1 MRRLI
6 KRIAPVLL
14 ALSTLSQAS
23 LASDVPSEDRVRVE
37 IVILIR
43 PSETPEASRAIEL
56 LSDAL
61 RARSFTVVRKPD
73 EDPRGYLDHNP
84 KTFHVIA
91 GILSDEGK
99 LMAWVYTQGVGSP
112 REIQASSADKLKSAI
127 VGYIES
133 TEMQKARLEA
143 RKRHSPGEMPEPGVN
158 FSDRLDRGLEF
169 IHVAEQPGRAAADS
183 TADYQRAL
191 AEFDQA
197 LAINPRSA
205 IAHYN
210 LAYCYKRIGDRPR
223 YRDHV
228 DRGLKCD
235 PENTALRNEKA
246 LLAIADGK
254 SDEGIT
260 ILRGLP
266 QDSPLYQLNLAWAY
280 AQTNRP
286 ERAKEI
292 LKSIRM
298 QDADPSLVEV
308 ADRRLRDLEEKE
320 KKLQV
325 VDAKLNW
332 RTLALW
338 AVAGVA
344 FAGIAASS
352 AYYLRII
359 KEYPKESQLEIKR
372 NTIVTIIGALCSLMT
387 AMFGLLFK

>member
-1 MRRLI
+1 MCRLI
-6 KRIAPVLL
+6 KRIAPVLF
-14 ALSTLSQAS
+14 ALSTLSQVS
-23 LASDVPSEDRVRVE
+23 LATPPPFGVRGVE
-37 IVILIR
+37 IVILVG
-43 PSETPEASRAIEL
+43 PSETSEASRAIGL

-61 RARSFTVVRKPD
+61 QARSFTVVQKPD
-73 EDPRGYLDHNP
+73 EDPRVHLDHNP
-84 KTFHVIA
+84 KVSHVVA
-91 GILSDEGK
+91 GIRSDEGK
-99 LMAWVYTQGVGSP
+99 LMAWVYTQGVESP
-112 REIQASSADKLKSAI
+112 RAIRASSADNLKSAI
-127 VGYIES
+127 VEYLES
-133 TEMQKARLEA
+133 PEMQRARIEA
-143 RKRHSPGEMPEPGVN
+143 RKRRSPGETPESDAD
-158 FSDRLDRGLEF
+158 FSNRLDRGLEF
-169 IHVAEQPGRAAADS
+169 VYAAERPGRAAADS
-183 TADYQRAL
+183 VADYQRAL
-191 AEFDQA
+191 AEFNRA

-210 LAYCYKRIGDRPR
+210 LAYCYKRIGDRER

-246 LLAIADGK
+246 LLAIADGR

-286 ERAKEI
+286 ELAKGI

-338 AVAGVA
+338 AVACVA
-344 FAGIAASS
+344 FVGIAASG
-352 AYYLRII
+352 AYYVRVI
-359 KEYPKESQLEIKR
+359 KEHPKESQLEFKR